1 MAGDGQPARLGRLG
15 GGGCKRLGGRAAV
28 NDMITVT
35 EKHRAAQ
42 DNHVLETVLYLLLTV
57 AVGALGFIAYGYG
70 LMGQRRHGSTA
81 IFAVLIA
88 LVLAIILDL
97 DRPRRGLIRIGEDN
111 MLRLQA
117 TLEQNTS

>member
-1 MAGDGQPARLGRLG
+1 M
-15 GGGCKRLGGRAAV
+15 

-35 EKHRAAQ
+35 EKRRAAQ
-42 DNHVLETVLYLLLTV
+42 DNHVPETVLYLLLTV
-57 AVGALGFIAYGYG
+57 AVGALGLIAYGYG
-70 LMGQRRHGSTA
+70 LMGQRRHGLTA

-111 MLRLQA
+111 MLWLQA
-117 TLEQNTS
+117 TLEQNTP